1 MPSSLRLLFVTLTST
16 LLLSACSS
24 VSLNQAP
31 VEDRNPQ
38 PPKVVAAPPAPAASA
53 PAAPEVKPPPGAEN
67 AGKPG
72 YYTVKPGDAL
82 IRIALDNGQSW
93 RDVAKWNGLENPNR
107 IEVGQ
112 VLRVVPP
119 GVEPGAATARPI
131 AGATKTDARPLDA
144 KPPVASASAASAAT
158 AAAAPKEAAKDTA
171 KDSASDDD
179 NLAWAWPVAQP
190 VSAGFDEQR
199 NKGLDFAGKPGDPV
213 LAVADGRVVYAGSGL
228 RGYGNLVIIKHNNT
242 YLTAYAHNRAMLVE
256 QDQVVRKGQRIAEMG
271 STESDTVKLHFEV
284 RKLGKP
290 VDPAKLLPPR

>member
-1 MPSSLRLLFVTLTST
+1 MLNRLRTLPLFAAA
-16 LLLSACSS
+16 LLLSACGT
-24 VSLNQAP
+24 SLHRAP

-38 PPKVVAAPPAPAASA
+38 PARPSA
-53 PAAPEVKPPPGAEN
+53 PAATPVATPAAPDVKPPPGAEN

-93 RDVAKWNGLENPNR
+93 RDLAKWNSLDNPNR

-119 GVEPGAATARPI
+119 GVDAGVVSAKPI
-131 AGATKTDARPLDA
+131 AAAPKTEARPLDA
-144 KPPVASASAASAAT
+144 KAPVVSASAPATSASAASAPSAAVT
-158 AAAAPKEAAKDTA
+158 APAAAADEDGL
-171 KDSASDDD
+171 S
-179 NLAWAWPVAQP
+179 WGWPVHQP
-190 VSAGFDEQR
+190 VSAGFDDQR

-213 LAVADGRVVYAGSGL
+213 FAVADGRVVYAGSGL

-290 VDPAKLLPPR
+290 VDPAKLLPSR

>member
-1 MPSSLRLLFVTLTST
+1 MLTRLRLHLLTLTST
-16 LLLSACSS
+16 LLLSACGT
-24 VSLNQAP
+24 SLHQAP
-31 VEDRNPQ
+31 VEDRNPTSS
-38 PPKVVAAPPAPAASA
+38 KSTAATPAPAASA
-53 PAAPEVKPPPGAEN
+53 PATAEVKPPPGAEN

-72 YYTVKPGDAL
+72 YYTVKPGDTL
-82 IRIALDNGQSW
+82 IRIALDNGQTW
-93 RDVAKWNGLENPNR
+93 RDVVKWNGLDNPNR

-119 GVEPGAATARPI
+119 GVDPNAVTAKPV
-131 AGATKTDARPLDA
+131 AGASKIETRPLDA
-144 KPPVASASAASAAT
+144 KPP
-158 AAAAPKEAAKDTA
+158 AAAASSGAPTSAAAKE
-171 KDSASDDD
+171 SASDEDS
-179 NLAWAWPVAQP
+179 LAWGWPVSQP

-199 NKGLDFAGKPGDPV
+199 NKGLDFAGKAGDAV

>member
-1 MPSSLRLLFVTLTST
+1 MPSSLRLLLATLT
-16 LLLSACSS
+16 LALLSACSS

-31 VEDRNPQ
+31 VEDRTPY
-38 PPKVVAAPPAPAASA
+38 PPKPAAGSAHAVAA

-93 RDVAKWNGLENPNR
+93 RDLAKWNNLENPNR

-119 GVEPGAATARPI
+119 GVDPSGVTARPVAI
-131 AGATKTDARPLDA
+131 APKAESRPLDA
-144 KPPVASASAASAAT
+144 KPAPSAASAASAAT
-158 AAAAPKEAAKDTA
+158 ATPAKEPAKEAVKEAAA
-171 KDSASDDD
+171 DDD
-179 NLAWAWPVAQP
+179 NLAWTWPVTHP

-199 NKGLDFAGKPGDPV
+199 NKGLDFAGKAGDPV
-213 LAVADGRVVYAGSGL
+213 FAAADGRVVYAGSGL

>member
-1 MPSSLRLLFVTLTST
+1 MPSSLRYTFLVLTSS
-16 LLLSACSS
+16 LLLTACGT
-24 VSLNQAP
+24 SLHRAP

-38 PPKVVAAPPAPAASA
+38 QPKASAPAVPASAASAASA
-53 PAAPEVKPPPGAEN
+53 PEVKLPPGAEN

-82 IRIALDNGQSW
+82 ARIALDNGQSW
-93 RDVAKWNGLENPNR
+93 RDLAKWNSLDNPNR

-119 GVEPGAATARPI
+119 GVDASAVTAKPI
-131 AGATKTDARPLDA
+131 ASAGKVEARPLDA
-144 KPPVASASAASAAT
+144 KPPASSASAASAPAT
-158 AAAAPKEAAKDTA
+158 PAAPAPSREAP
-171 KDSASDDD
+171 ASDDD
-179 NLAWAWPVAQP
+179 NLNWGWPVAQP
-190 VSAGFDEQR
+190 VTAGFDEQR